1 MSMKTKTAR
10 WSYSKHQWLGLIGGV
25 SLLVW
30 GLSGLTHIAMVLFG
44 PQQAAF
50 MPPAATVAL
59 EGARPIA
66 QTLAEQ
72 GIAGAVA
79 VKTVPAPGGGVLWQ
93 VTAAADG
100 ARRYFRPADG
110 SEVTGGDR
118 AQAEFLARHYLATDR
133 PITAARLQTKFD
145 ADYPWVNRLLP
156 VWKLEFA
163 GDDGLTAYVH
173 TETSSLAGV
182 NNTTKTRL
190 PSMFRALHTWEWVPP
205 GMDRLR
211 VVVIPLMVGSLLAL
225 GLTGA
230 AMLVTVR
237 RKKQLPGARGWHR
250 MAGYALALPLI
261 MFSASGIYHL
271 IQSALAPPVSQLKM
285 GKPVN
290 VASGKWPVEADWAL
304 IAKGRDIASVALV
317 EGAEGQP
324 FYRVGL
330 APKGPMGGGEHD
342 HTPAKTAAAD
352 HGMAGH
358 DHAAMMAAQAK
369 APTTDAEIREA
380 RFAGIKLDGPAI
392 YLDAATGNV
401 VNSGDKD
408 LALAIARRFTGA
420 PDSTVTGGAARH
432 PLQPRIRLPQQ
443 APAGLAGR
451 LRRAG
456 QGQPVRRYRHGRA
469 GRPGS
474 GRGEARTPR
483 VQLHPQVE
491 LPVPRRTP
499 RAERDRGRVRHS
511 PHRLHG
517 GVGPG
522 NGSAPSPSGAAS
534 GPEAGRGRW
543 HNVSKTEW
551 SPTILI
557 MVSSAPRRQ
566 RGAGQSYL
574 GVFGECQRV
583 FDVDS

>member
-1 MSMKTKTAR
+1 MSVKTKTAR
-10 WSYSKHQWLGLIGGV
+10 WSYSKHQWLGLIGGI

-66 QTLAEQ
+66 ETLAKE
-72 GIAGAVA
+72 GIAEAVA

-93 VTAAADG
+93 VTPAADG

-110 SEVTGGDR
+110 SEVKDGDR

-133 PITAARLQTKFD
+133 AITSARLQTEFD

-163 GDDGLTAYVH
+163 GEDGLTAYVH
-173 TETSSLAGV
+173 TETSSLAAV

-190 PSMFRALHTWEWVPP
+190 QSVFRALHTWEWVPP
-205 GMDRLR
+205 GMDWLR
-211 VVVIPLMVGSLLAL
+211 VVVIGLMVGSLLAL
-225 GLTGA
+225 GLTGI

-237 RKKQLPGARGWHR
+237 RRKRLPGARGWHR
-250 MAGYALALPLI
+250 MAGYVLALPLI

-271 IQSALAPPVSQLKM
+271 IQSALVPPVSQLKM

-324 FYRVGL
+324 LYRIGL
-330 APKGPMGGGEHD
+330 APKVPMGGGEHD
-342 HTPAKTAAAD
+342 HGPAKATAD

-380 RFAGIKLDGPAI
+380 RFAGIKPDGSAI

-420 PDSTVTGGAARH
+420 PDSAVTGVELVTRFSH
-432 PLQPRIRLPQQ
+432 EYDFRNKRLPVWRVDYG
-443 APAGLAGR
+443 APVNASLFVDTGTGVLVDRVADGEKPERLVFSFIHKWNFLFPVGR
-451 LRRAG
+451 LAQNVIVGVFAIALIGFMAVLGLRMDLIRRLRAS
-456 QGQPVRRYRHGRA
+456 RHG
-469 GRPGS
+469 
-474 GRGEARTPR
+474 
-483 VQLHPQVE
+483 Q
-491 LPVPRRTP
+491 
-499 RAERDRGRVRHS
+499 
-511 PHRLHG
+511 RL
-517 GVGPG
+517 
-522 NGSAPSPSGAAS
+522 
-534 GPEAGRGRW
+534 E
-543 HNVSKTEW
+543 E
-551 SPTILI
+551 
-557 MVSSAPRRQ
+557 
-566 RGAGQSYL
+566 
-574 GVFGECQRV
+574 E
-583 FDVDS
+583 